1 MMSMDASPRRSVGA
15 LDLILYSAAVA
26 LGVLLWTITRI
37 VAVFDPAGVAFTLP
51 VAASP
56 VEVALEGESWPSE
69 RALTEAA
76 VLVPDLDAAGRIFL
90 VVAAVLTLAGTLV
103 IVAALVRLA
112 LEFRAGRFFSRR
124 VTRALTAIGAAAF
137 GTGLLVMLC
146 NAMARGSAMEAL
158 DLAFEPLH
166 MLDLVA
172 YAPAWITAVI
182 AGVLA
187 SAFAHGERLQRDVR
201 GLV

>member
-76 VLVPDLDAAGRIFL
+76 VLVPDL
-90 VVAAVLTLAGTLV
+90 TLV